1 MSEFF
6 SDKSNLHK
14 GKVDQEKRD
23 QSESATIRRMH
34 LQTMSEIERKENNE
48 TSAPLNIQEELG
60 VKKSLRETI
69 IVEIG
74 NIHNDSLELIESDI
88 ELPS

>member
-1 MSEFF
+1 
-6 SDKSNLHK
+6 
-14 GKVDQEKRD
+14 
-23 QSESATIRRMH
+23 
-34 LQTMSEIERKENNE
+34 MSEIERKENNE